1 MCVFCPFFLNMISIY
16 ILYEA
21 SSLIDTP
28 SPSIK
33 ITGASINSSST
44 NLHHGHSSQVNINN
58 YSSLYKHRNSHHKIH
73 TNSSYAN
80 NLTNQHTSSNNR
92 RRLSSTSTASAVLV
106 GSMPTNTNNNSNSK
120 SSASS
125 SSTSNYNLSSATGS
139 LPTTPT
145 TPPNLNLINEE
156 KLNMNLLNV
165 NPSVSPILTTSSSPT
180 VVKPTG
186 DLFKR
191 VDESA
196 ETEI

>member
-1 MCVFCPFFLNMISIY
+1 MISIY

-33 ITGASINSSST
+33 ITGASIDSSST
-44 NLHHGHSSQVNINN
+44 NLHHGHSSQINLN
-58 YSSLYKHRNSHHKIH
+58 SHPSLYKHRNSHHKIH
-73 TNSSYAN
+73 TNTSYAS
-80 NLTNQHTSSNNR
+80 NLTNQHTSSHNR
-92 RRLSSTSTASAVLV
+92 RRLSSTSTASAVII
-106 GSMPTNTNNNSNSK
+106 GNTSTISNNNNNCK

-125 SSTSNYNLSSATGS
+125 SSTSNYNLSSAAGS

-156 KLNMNLLNV
+156 KLSVISSNV
-165 NPSVSPILTTSSSPT
+165 NPPISPTATT
-180 VVKPTG
+180 VVKPAG

>member
-1 MCVFCPFFLNMISIY
+1 M
-16 ILYEA
+16 
-21 SSLIDTP
+21 IDTP

-44 NLHHGHSSQVNINN
+44 NLHHGHSSQVNLNN
-58 YSSLYKHRNSHHKIH
+58 HPSLYKHRNSSHKIH

-80 NLTNQHTSSNNR
+80 NLTNQHTNR

-106 GSMPTNTNNNSNSK
+106 GSAANYINK

-125 SSTSNYNLSSATGS
+125 SSTSNYNLSSAAGS

-156 KLNMNLLNV
+156 KLNVNLLNT
-165 NPSVSPILTTSSSPT
+165 NPPVSPTTT
-180 VVKPTG
+180 AAVVKPTG